1 LRQVLGQELKYFV
14 HRDAE
19 RLGDLLHMLIAKR
32 FADLIRRD
40 RQVVLVLIEPGLHLR
55 LEARIEDQL

>member
-1 LRQVLGQELKYFV
+1 LRQVLGPELKYFV

-32 FADLIRRD
+32 FDPPQLFWSKS
-40 RQVVLVLIEPGLHLR
+40 Q
-55 LEARIEDQL
+55 EASRAAAS